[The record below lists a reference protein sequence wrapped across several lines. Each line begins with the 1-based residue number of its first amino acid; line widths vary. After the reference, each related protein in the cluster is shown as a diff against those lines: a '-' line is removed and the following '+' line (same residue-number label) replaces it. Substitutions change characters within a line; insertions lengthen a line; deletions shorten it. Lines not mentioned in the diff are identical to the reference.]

1 LEFGTRFRLLVVPK
15 KVLPKS
21 GQIKEMGFVEKAGIT
36 LNELQKTFVA
46 GGEYETQTHG
56 ARTVPEAKLY
66 AKGVYAIT
74 SAQRSSDLSYI
85 LTNPKRLGPVQ
96 EDFGLRARG
105 SWLVQSKNPK
115 RSSPASV
122 SLPKGPEHPER

>member
-1 LEFGTRFRLLVVPK
+1 VVPK

-21 GQIKEMGFVEKAGIT
+21 GRIKEMGFVEKAGIT

-74 SAQRSSDLSYI
+74 SAQRSSDFSYI

-105 SWLVQSKNPK
+105 SWLVQSKT
-115 RSSPASV
+115 RSVLVQRLSV
-122 SLPKGPEHPER
+122 CPRAQSILRGKLWFL

>member
-1 LEFGTRFRLLVVPK
+1 
-15 KVLPKS
+15 
-21 GQIKEMGFVEKAGIT
+21 MEKAGIT

-122 SLPKGPEHPER
+122 SLPKGPEYPER